1 MKWVGSCD
9 KEGEVTQQ
17 RLGQGGK
24 TAGGAPVVAALAALL
39 ILAGCAST
47 HGLKPQADL
56 TGADSLAASRAL
68 AGASVD
74 PAAWPAQDWWT
85 RFGDPQ
91 LDQLIHE
98 ALVGS
103 PSLRV
108 ALARARQASAAANQ
122 ATAARSPRGHS
133 RLSAARQR
141 FP

>member
-56 TGADSLAASRAL
+56 TGADSLAASLAL

-85 RFGDPQ
+85 RFGDPH
-91 LDQLIHE
+91 LDQLINH
-98 ALVGS
+98 ALAPHPTPRPPPSPPPPAS
-103 PSLRV
+103 PS
-108 ALARARQASAAANQ
+108 
-122 ATAARSPRGHS
+122 ATA
-133 RLSAARQR
+133 
-141 FP
+141 